1 MRFVETLLLFTVI
14 LWIVPIMPL
23 ILLLSKVHEF
33 IHRNDKE
40 FY

>member
-1 MRFVETLLLFTVI
+1 MKTLETILLFTVV

-23 ILLLSKVHEF
+23 IMLLSKVHEY
-33 IHRNDKE
+33 IHRNDKP